1 MIYPLLIVA
10 YMIFG
15 VYCTWIAIHTESI
28 DGLNKVG
35 KLIYWHGYT
44 FMVALII
51 IGMLSITRLGLWLI
65 FKLAQDAG
73 TGMY

>member
-15 VYCTWIAIHTESI
+15 VYCAWIAMHTENE
-28 DGLNKVG
+28 GLNKVG
-35 KLIYWHGYT
+35 KLVYHHGYV

-65 FKLAQDAG
+65 YRLAKDASLG
-73 TGMY
+73 IY